1 MDPELGPRVGWM
13 ITKDNTAWN
22 KMNKGNNSNNDDKS
36 TQGSSSDWSAN
47 AAKEMCDLVK
57 DMPCPLGG
65 VVGDIFD
72 KTPKEQITKVVLED
86 KVLRSFRLFGPST
99 LIWSCCNRRFTNLIC
114 LCF

>member
-1 MDPELGPRVGWM
+1 MPLVDIGLGPRVGWM

-22 KMNKGNNSNNDDKS
+22 KMNKGSGNSKDSS
-36 TQGSSSDWSAN
+36 TQGSNSDWSAN

-65 VVGDIFD
+65 VVGDIID

-86 KVLRSFRLFGPST
+86 KVSQT
-99 LIWSCCNRRFTNLIC
+99 LVSLSCQCSIFFKMCCATY
-114 LCF
+114 

>member
-1 MDPELGPRVGWM
+1 MPLIDPELGPRVGWM
-13 ITKDNTAWN
+13 ITKDNNAWN
-22 KMNKGNNSNNDDKS
+22 KMNKGNSNSDNDNS
-36 TQGSSSDWSAN
+36 TQKSSSDWSAN

-86 KVLRSFRLFGPST
+86 KV
-99 LIWSCCNRRFTNLIC
+99 
-114 LCF
+114 